1 MASGKNDKG
10 AKTTAEHRRRRV
22 RKNIDRLKSA
32 EEKGAVARVAELE
45 KLLEKTD
52 KELEDVNE
60 AELGEAMDVDGDE
73 AESPKEEET
82 LIVPPAEPEKKQDG
96 TSESESGKKSNT
108 SKPAES
114 DPVEEADGKKKGK
127 AVRSVEVPQKKVK
140 LFETDDSSTEMS
152 DSGAETSGSEMF
164 VSDSS
169 KRRAKRHKANVYT
182 DPELGEALYTVQVGT
197 TTNQNGV
204 TFESVA
210 WANESGRKLF
220 LNRFIYKNKKGVARY
235 RLCESAASEEYE
247 TSPPAHMNASSSANR
262 CGDER
267 LASGGPKYTRR
278 HIRAILGVAWKCDGL
293 EPDRDDLNLID
304 PDLVTSYRG
313 VRTYVLVVWQVGK
326 NIEDVRR
333 SWETRQALRERLG
346 KEKADKLIY
355 NCASDAEDKWEERVT
370 GRRTATTRSPSVSA
384 GLAKS
389 EIKRHREESLRRE
402 SKKASKSPSPRATRS
417 SKSPAPNGTDTDI
430 ERLRLEFM
438 TSWFELLG
446 MSTGDFT
453 TDFKNLDRAEK
464 RDCVAAWQ
472 EEKAAILAN

>member
-1 MASGKNDKG
+1 MASGKNDKER
-10 AKTTAEHRRRRV
+10 AKTTAEHRRSRV
-22 RKNIDRLKSA
+22 TKNIERLKKVDD
-32 EEKGAVARVAELE
+32 KGAVARVAQLE

-52 KELEDVNE
+52 EELEDVND
-60 AELGEAMDVDGDE
+60 AELGEAMEGVE
-73 AESPKEEET
+73 TESPNQEET
-82 LIVPPAEPEKKQDG
+82 PLVQPAEPEQKQDG
-96 TSESESGKKSNT
+96 TSKSESGNKSNT
-108 SKPAES
+108 SKAAES
-114 DPVEEADGKKKGK
+114 DHVEEANGKGK
-127 AVRSVEVPQKKVK
+127 GVQSVEVPQKKVK
-140 LFETDDSSTEMS
+140 LFEADDSSTETS
-152 DSGAETSGSEMF
+152 DSGAETSGSELF

-169 KRRAKRHKANVYT
+169 KGRAKRHKANVYT

-235 RLCESAASEEYE
+235 RLCESAASEKYE

-293 EPDRDDLNLID
+293 EPDRDDLNPID
-304 PDLVTSYRG
+304 PDLVKSYRG

-326 NIEDVRR
+326 KIEDVQR

-389 EIKRHREESLRRE
+389 EIKRYREESLRPE
-402 SKKASKSPSPRATRS
+402 SKKASKSPSPKATRS